1 MERVFITN
9 WIMET
14 AQKIDTMIFGVR
26 FSTLAK
32 LAIDEAKA
40 QKKKSRQNNY
50 SSVINSFME
59 FRGGRDIRKKEIG
72 NPLLHEFRKHL
83 EAKGLKEST
92 IACYLKNLG
101 YSQQEVWFALPW
113 RGNRNYACYQPA

>member
-1 MERVFITN
+1 MSNSTTMERVFITD

-40 QKKKSRQNNY
+40 QKKKSRQKPY
-50 SSVINSFME
+50 SFFVCLAHISYK
-59 FRGGRDIRKKEIG
+59 RKKVKY
-72 NPLLHEFRKHL
+72 N
-83 EAKGLKEST
+83 
-92 IACYLKNLG
+92 
-101 YSQQEVWFALPW
+101 
-113 RGNRNYACYQPA
+113 